1 MAWTPLFLTLLT
13 HYTGAWILGL
23 RMWPQEDAGLCPS
36 PWSPGCVVGTQTH
49 HPCVFLSFIPGTWAW
64 SGLTQEAS
72 VPGSLGPTV
81 TLVCT
86 GNSHD
91 VG

>member
-36 PWSPGCVVGTQTH
+36 PGAQTVLLEPRLTIPASFFPSFQGPGH
-49 HPCVFLSFIPGTWAW
+49 
-64 SGLTQEAS
+64 GL
-72 VPGSLGPTV
+72 
-81 TLVCT
+81 
-86 GNSHD
+86 D
-91 VG
+91 